1 MNFHVFRQLIAIDFE
16 QDENSFRTSNSL
28 VVSPRYRGSTHLD
41 RSWTK
46 RIYRTKRLI
55 DTLGRKDTNME
66 YRERVSIPETY

>member
-1 MNFHVFRQLIAIDFE
+1 MNFHVFRQLTAIDFE

-28 VVSPRYRGSTHLD
+28 VVPAGYRGSTHLD

-46 RIYRTKRLI
+46 RIHRAKRLV
-55 DTLGRKDTNME
+55 DTLGRKDTDTE